1 MPPNTTH
8 HDDPDAQVTNALS
21 AVERSADGAS
31 VLEAGLVTD
40 ISVAGGSARIAV
52 DPDALA
58 SEDGSSLAAALVAA
72 AKSVDGVESAHVEAA
87 ASVHQSAPV
96 TDDAEDSASEARTAG
111 VEAFDHVIAVA
122 STKGGVGKS
131 TVAVNLAAALAQNV
145 EVGLFDADVY
155 GPNLPSLLDVDEPVH
170 STDAGNPIPVAADG
184 VEVMSVGLLA
194 DDAPLAWRGAM
205 AHDALADLFA
215 DTAWASDDV
224 LVVDLPPG
232 TGDTVLTTLQEVP
245 VDGVL
250 FVTTPFHT
258 SVADTER
265 GCSLFRENDVPVLG
279 VVRNMGTFECPSCGD
294 DHRLFP
300 EMEDMDV
307 DAPVLAALPFDRSYQ
322 ETVRPGDPP
331 AGFAGLA
338 DDVLARVQTAW
349 DADVPAAAVDL
360 RDVAPNQR
368 RDRVRAAF
376 EGLSP
381 GEEFALASDRDP
393 SPVRGFLADLAGTE
407 AEDFPRWSVER
418 ATPETWLLRTEHP

>member
-8 HDDPDAQVTNALS
+8 HDPEAQVTNALS
-21 AVERSADGAS
+21 AVQRSTDGAS
-31 VLEAGLVTD
+31 VLDEGLVAD
-40 ISVAGGSARIAV
+40 VSVADGSARIAV

-58 SEDGSSLAAALVAA
+58 GEDGSSLAAALVTAA
-72 AKSVDGVESAHVEAA
+72 ESVDGVESAHVE
-87 ASVHQSAPV
+87 SVAGHHQRGAV
-96 TDDAEDSASEARTAG
+96 TDETENTASEERTPG
-111 VEAFDHVIAVA
+111 VEAFDHVVAVA

-131 TVAVNLAAALAQNV
+131 TVAANLAAALARDAD
-145 EVGLFDADVY
+145 VGLFDADVY
-155 GPNLPSLLDVDEPVH
+155 GPNVPSLLDVDEPVH
-170 STDAGNPIPVAADG
+170 STDGGNPIPVEADG

-205 AHDALADLFA
+205 AHEALADLFG
-215 DTAWASDDV
+215 DTAWANDDV

-300 EMEDMDV
+300 EMGGLDV
-307 DAPVLAALPFDRSYQ
+307 DAPVLADLSFDRSYQ
-322 ETVRPGDPP
+322 ETVQPGDPP
-331 AGFAGLA
+331 AGFADLA
-338 DDVLARVQTAW
+338 DDVLDRVRTAW
-349 DADVPAAAVDL
+349 DADVPADAVDL
-360 RDVAPNQR
+360 RDVPPDQR

-376 EGLSP
+376 EDVSP
-381 GEEFALASDRDP
+381 GEEFALVSDRDP
-393 SPVRGFLADLAGTE
+393 SPVREFLADLAGTE
-407 AEDFPRWSVER
+407 PEDFPSWSIER